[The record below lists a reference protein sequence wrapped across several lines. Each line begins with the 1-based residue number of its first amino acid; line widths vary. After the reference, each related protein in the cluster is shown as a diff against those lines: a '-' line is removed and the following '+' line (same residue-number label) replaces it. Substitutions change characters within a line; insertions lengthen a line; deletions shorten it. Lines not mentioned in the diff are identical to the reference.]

1 MKRRAVVFF
10 LAVLPWAA
18 LAQQNYTELLDR
30 YMKAQASVHDFT
42 GTVLV
47 AKKGQVIYRQA
58 LGSANREW
66 GVPNTVDTRFWI
78 GSLTKQFTAAAIL
91 QLVDQGKLHVED
103 KLSKYFPG
111 YPKGDSITLHML
123 LNHTSGIYNM
133 IQDPRFTEINPNTRV
148 EELADTVLIN
158 TFRNKPFDFSPG
170 TFWRYSNSGYVLL
183 GYIIEKVSGQS
194 YRDYLYKNVLPKAGL
209 KNTDLFHYDTI
220 IPKRAYGYSR
230 TPAGWQNSRLIN
242 VSIAFSAGGLFST
255 AEDLFRWSEA
265 LNSGKV
271 ISKESL
277 ARMNRPNRVDHGAG
291 YGVFVEKIFNRQAI
305 LHSGALLGFSSI
317 MIRYPE
323 DEISIII
330 LTNRE
335 TNLDFIHKGLAAIV
349 FDKEVIPAYKRTPV
363 KVDPSVLKQYAGEFA
378 GAGLPFPLN
387 IVEKDN
393 KLFLRLHRDI
403 ELVPESR
410 TKFYIAEPDV
420 EIQVE
425 YVLTDRKEVSHVYL
439 IEGGVK
445 WEAKRKS

>member
-10 LAVLPWAA
+10 FAVLPWAA
-18 LAQQNYTELLDR
+18 LAQKNYTELLDR
-30 YMKAQASVHDFT
+30 YMKALASVHDFT

-47 AKKGQVIYRQA
+47 AKKGNVIYRQA
-58 LGSANREW
+58 FGAANREW
-66 GVPNTVDTRFWI
+66 SIPNTVDTRFWI
-78 GSLTKQFTAAAIL
+78 ASLTKQFTAAAIL
-91 QLVDQGKLHVED
+91 QLADQGKLQVED

-123 LNHTSGIYNM
+123 LNHTSGVPNM

-170 TFWRYSNSGYVLL
+170 TFWRYSNSGYILL

-194 YRDYLYKNVLPKAGL
+194 YRDYLYKKVLPKAGL

-242 VSIAFSAGGLFST
+242 VNIAFSAGGLFST

-265 LNSGKV
+265 LNAGKV

-277 ARMNRPNRVDHGAG
+277 TRMNHPNRGDHGAG
-291 YGVFVEKIFNRQAI
+291 YGVFVEKIFNRRAI

-323 DEISIII
+323 DDVSIII

-349 FDKEVIPAYKRTPV
+349 FDKEVIPAYIRTPMS
-363 KVDPSVLKQYAGEFA
+363 VDASVLKQYAGAFE

-425 YVLTDRKEVSHVYL
+425 YVLTENKEVSHVYL